1 MIDFLSIIDLWQD
14 IDKSYKLI
22 WVNEIYLFKEVNSFK
37 KQLIDTSEIYD
48 TRIQSQTDNI
58 NMSAI
63 LERLIVQLQD
73 QVFKKS
79 VR

>member
-1 MIDFLSIIDLWQD
+1 MVDFLSIIDLWQD

-37 KQLIDTSEIYD
+37 KQLVDTSEIYD
-48 TRIQSQTDNI
+48 TRIQSQTDKI

>member
-1 MIDFLSIIDLWQD
+1 MVDFLSIIDLWQD

-63 LERLIVQLQD
+63 LERLIVQLQN

>member
-1 MIDFLSIIDLWQD
+1 MVDFLSIIDLWQD